1 MSEKSLLSANKTEV
15 NIKELSLIVF
25 LLSNRPTM
33 CAVLPG
39 CSATSAAVAE
49 ECGCAA
55 ERV

>member
-49 ECGCAA
+49 ECGGAA